1 MPRRNRN
8 ASERIEKKWDS
19 RYINNLLKQ
28 LRSGKVERE
37 YDAPVPTPAPKNN
50 DKKRK

>member
-19 RYINNLLKQ
+19 RYINNLMKQ
-28 LRSGKVERE
+28 LKSGKIERE
-37 YDAPVPTPAPKNN
+37 YEAPPIQQDNTDK
-50 DKKRK
+50 KKRK

>member
-28 LRSGKVERE
+28 LRSGRIERE
-37 YDAPVPTPAPKNN
+37 YDAPAPTPNN
-50 DKKRK
+50 DNKRKKK